1 MRIPCEAQLKA
12 IHMKTLKY
20 STLTLVLL
28 LLASSC
34 AVVRQ
39 GEVGVKR
46 KLGKLNPKT
55 IEPGARMFN
64 PLTSTVIKLPIRTVN
79 VEIQSNLPS
88 KEGLNVQSVIS
99 ILYHIRKEE
108 AANIIEN
115 IGTNYEE
122 VVIKSVFRSAS
133 ADVCSRFFAKDMHTV
148 KRAEI
153 EEEIKTRMQSLLR
166 DRGFEIEAVLLKTI
180 QLPPGLYMAVED
192 KLEAEQEAQRMEFVL
207 QRERM
212 EAQRRKVEAE
222 GIRDAQKILQ
232 EGINPQI
239 IQWQSIEAFKELANS
254 PGTRVIIT
262 DGNAPFLV
270 DPQGGN

>member
-1 MRIPCEAQLKA
+1 MKILKNCLNG
-12 IHMKTLKY
+12 II
-20 STLTLVLL
+20 LL
-28 LLASSC
+28 LFITSC

-46 KLGKLNPKT
+46 KLGKLDPNT
-55 IEPGARMFN
+55 IEAGAQMYN
-64 PLTSTVIKLPIRTVN
+64 PLTTTILRLPIRTVN

-88 KEGLNVQSVIS
+88 KEGLNVRSVIS
-99 ILYHIRKEE
+99 ILYHIKKEN
-108 AANIIEN
+108 AADIIEN
-115 IGTNYEE
+115 IGTNYEN

-133 ADVCSRFFAKDMHTV
+133 ADVCSRFFAKDMHTS
-148 KRAEI
+148 KRSVI
-153 EEEIKTRMQSLLR
+153 EEEIRVRMQELLS

-180 QLPPGLYMAVED
+180 QLPAGLAMAVES

-232 EGINPQI
+232 EGISPQI

-254 PGTRVIIT
+254 PGSRVIIT
-262 DGNAPFLV
+262 DGNAPFLIEP
-270 DPQGGN
+270 DGN

>member
-1 MRIPCEAQLKA
+1 
-12 IHMKTLKY
+12 MKNLKY
-20 STLTLVLL
+20 GFLSLL
-28 LLASSC
+28 IIGMLSSC

-46 KLGKLNPKT
+46 KLGKLSPTT
-55 IEPGARMFN
+55 IQPGARVYN
-64 PLTSTVIKLPIRTVN
+64 PLTTTIIKLPVRTVN
-79 VEIQSNLPS
+79 IEIQSNLPS
-88 KEGLNVQSVIS
+88 KEGLNVRSVIS
-99 ILYHIRKEE
+99 ILYHIKPDN
-108 AANIIEN
+108 AADIVEN
-115 IGTNYEE
+115 IGANYED

-133 ADVCSRFFAKDMHTV
+133 ADVCSRFFAKDMHTS

-153 EEEIKTRMQSLLR
+153 ENEIKVRMDQLLE
-166 DRGFEIEAVLLKTI
+166 DRGFDVEAVLLKTI
-180 QLPPGLYMAVED
+180 QLPSGLAMAVES

-254 PGTRVIIT
+254 PGSRVIIT

-270 DPQGGN
+270 DPNGN

>member
-1 MRIPCEAQLKA
+1 
-12 IHMKTLKY
+12 MKIFKNC
-20 STLTLVLL
+20 LL
-28 LLASSC
+28 SISIILFISSC

-46 KLGKLNPKT
+46 KLGKLDPNT
-55 IEPGARMFN
+55 IEAGAKVFN
-64 PLTSTVIKLPIRTVN
+64 PLTTTILRLPIRTVN

-88 KEGLNVQSVIS
+88 KEGLNVRSIIS
-99 ILYHIRKEE
+99 ILYHIKQEN
-108 AANIIEN
+108 AADIIEN
-115 IGTNYEE
+115 IGTNYED

-133 ADVCSRFFAKDMHTV
+133 ADVCSRFFAKDMHTS
-148 KRAEI
+148 KRAVI
-153 EEEIKTRMQSLLR
+153 EEEIRVRMQELLS

-180 QLPPGLYMAVED
+180 QLPSGLAMAVEN

-222 GIRDAQKILQ
+222 GIRDAQMILQ

-239 IQWQSIEAFKELANS
+239 IQWQSIQAFKELANS
-254 PGTRVIIT
+254 PGSRVIIT
-262 DGNAPFLV
+262 DGNAPFLIE
-270 DPQGGN
+270 PNGN

>member
-1 MRIPCEAQLKA
+1 
-12 IHMKTLKY
+12 MKTLKY

-28 LLASSC
+28 LLVSSC

-166 DRGFEIEAVLLKTI
+166 VRGFEIEAVLLKTI

-239 IQWQSIEAFKELANS
+239 IQWQSIEAFKELASS

-262 DGNAPFLV
+262 DGTAPFLV
-270 DPQGGN
+270 DPEGGN

>member
-1 MRIPCEAQLKA
+1 
-12 IHMKTLKY
+12 MKTLKY
-20 STLTLVLL
+20 CLKSTILIVLIT
-28 LLASSC
+28 SC

-46 KLGKLNPKT
+46 KLGKLDPKT
-55 IEPGARMFN
+55 IEAGATMYN
-64 PLTSTVIKLPIRTVN
+64 PFTTTILRLPIRTVN

-88 KEGLNVQSVIS
+88 KEGLNVRSIIS
-99 ILYHIRKEE
+99 ILYHIKKEN
-108 AANIIEN
+108 AADIIEN
-115 IGTNYEE
+115 IGTNYEN
-122 VVIKSVFRSAS
+122 VVISSVFRSAS
-133 ADVCSRFFAKDMHTV
+133 ADVCSRFFAKDMHTS
-148 KRAEI
+148 KRAVIEDEI
-153 EEEIKTRMQSLLR
+153 RDRMQEILS

-180 QLPPGLYMAVED
+180 QLPAGLAMAVES

-239 IQWQSIEAFKELANS
+239 IQWQSIEAFKQLANS
-254 PGTRVIIT
+254 PGSRVIIT
-262 DGNAPFLV
+262 DGNAPFLI
-270 DPQGGN
+270 DPSGN

>member
-1 MRIPCEAQLKA
+1 MG
-12 IHMKTLKY
+12 
-20 STLTLVLL
+20 LVVVLIM
-28 LLASSC
+28 SSC

-46 KLGKLNPKT
+46 KLGVLDPNI
-55 IEPGARMFN
+55 IEPGARMYN
-64 PLTSTVIKLPIRTVN
+64 PLTTTVIKLPIRTVN
-79 VEIQSNLPS
+79 VEIQSKLPL

-99 ILYHIRKEE
+99 ILYHIKQES
-108 AANIIEN
+108 AADIIEN
-115 IGTNYEE
+115 IGTNYER
-122 VVIKSVFRSAS
+122 VVIRSVFRSAS
-133 ADVCSRFFAKDMHTV
+133 ADVCSRFFAKDMHTS

-153 EEEIKTRMQSLLR
+153 EEEIRGRMQSLLSS
-166 DRGFEIEAVLLKTI
+166 RGFEIEAVLLKTI
-180 QLPPGLYMAVED
+180 QLPNGLALAVED

-239 IQWQSIEAFKELANS
+239 IQWQSIEAFKELAKS
-254 PGTRVIIT
+254 PGSRVIIT
-262 DGNAPFLV
+262 DGDAPFLI
-270 DPQGGN
+270 DPKGN

>member
-1 MRIPCEAQLKA
+1 MKILKFC
-12 IHMKTLKY
+12 LL
-20 STLTLVLL
+20 SLVTII
-28 LLASSC
+28 LASSC
-34 AVVRQ
+34 AVIRQ

-46 KLGKLNPKT
+46 RMGKLDPTT
-55 IEPGARMFN
+55 IEPGAKAFN
-64 PLTSTVIKLPIRTVN
+64 PLTTTVIRLPIRTVN

-88 KEGLNVQSVIS
+88 KEGLNVRSVIS
-99 ILYHIRKEE
+99 ILYHIKKEN
-108 AANIIEN
+108 AADIIEN

-133 ADVCSRFFAKDMHTV
+133 ADVCSQFFAKDMHTI

-153 EEEIKTRMQSLLR
+153 EREIQARMQSLLS

-180 QLPPGLYMAVED
+180 QLPPGLYMAVEN

-207 QRERM
+207 QREKL
-212 EAQRRKVEAE
+212 EAQRRKLEAE
-222 GIRDAQKILQ
+222 GIRDAQQILQ
-232 EGINPQI
+232 EGISPQI

-262 DGNAPFLV
+262 DGKAPFLIA
-270 DPQGGN
+270 DPGGN

>member
-1 MRIPCEAQLKA
+1 
-12 IHMKTLKY
+12 MKFLKY
-20 STLTLVLL
+20 SLL
-28 LLASSC
+28 SITILLFVSSC
-34 AVVRQ
+34 AVIRQ

-46 KLGKLNPKT
+46 KFGKLDQNT
-55 IEPGARMFN
+55 MEPGASVFN
-64 PLTSTVIKLPIRTVN
+64 PLTTTIIKMPIRTVN

-88 KEGLNVQSVIS
+88 KEGLNVNSVIS
-99 ILYHIRKEE
+99 ILYHIRKEN
-108 AANIIEN
+108 AADIIEN
-115 IGTNYEE
+115 IGTNYED
-122 VVIKSVFRSAS
+122 VVIRSVFRSAS
-133 ADVCSRFFAKDMHTV
+133 ADVCSRFYAKDMHTI

-153 EEEIKTRMQSLLR
+153 EEEIKDRMQGLLT

-180 QLPPGLYMAVED
+180 QLPNGLYMAVED

-254 PGTRVIIT
+254 PGSRVIIT
-262 DGNAPFLV
+262 DGNAPFLIE
-270 DPQGGN
+270 PQGN

>member
-1 MRIPCEAQLKA
+1 
-12 IHMKTLKY
+12 MKTLKY
-20 STLTLVLL
+20 ILVSTSIVLIMS
-28 LLASSC
+28 AC

-46 KLGKLNPKT
+46 KMGKLSSKT
-55 IEPGARMFN
+55 IESGSQVYN
-64 PLTSTVIKLPIRTVN
+64 PFTSVIIKLPIRTVN
-79 VEIQSNLPS
+79 VEILSNLPS
-88 KEGLNVQSVIS
+88 KEGLNVQSIIS

-108 AANIIEN
+108 ASNIIEN

-153 EEEIKTRMQSLLR
+153 EEEIKTRMQELLSN
-166 DRGFEIEAVLLKTI
+166 RGFEIEAVLLKTI

-207 QRERM
+207 QRERL

-232 EGINPQI
+232 EGISPQI
-239 IQWQSIEAFKELANS
+239 IQWQSIEAFKELANA
-254 PGTRVIIT
+254 PGSRVIIT
-262 DGNAPFLV
+262 DGKAPFLIQP
-270 DPQGGN
+270 DSGQ

>member
-1 MRIPCEAQLKA
+1 M
-12 IHMKTLKY
+12 
-20 STLTLVLL
+20 

-46 KLGKLNPKT
+46 KLGKLDPTT
-55 IEPGARMFN
+55 IEAGATVFN
-64 PLTSTVIKLPIRTVN
+64 PITTTILRLPIRTVN

-88 KEGLNVQSVIS
+88 KEGLNVRSVIS
-99 ILYHIRKEE
+99 ILYHIKKES
-108 AANIIEN
+108 ASDIIEN
-115 IGTNYEE
+115 IGTNYED

-133 ADVCSRFFAKDMHTV
+133 ADVCSRFFAKDMHTS
-148 KRAEI
+148 KRSII
-153 EEEIKTRMQSLLR
+153 EEEIRVRMQDLLS

-180 QLPPGLYMAVED
+180 QLPSGLAMAVEN

-254 PGTRVIIT
+254 PGSRVIIT
-262 DGNAPFLV
+262 DGTAPFLI
-270 DPQGGN
+270 DPSGGGK

>member
-1 MRIPCEAQLKA
+1 
-12 IHMKTLKY
+12 MKNLKY
-20 STLTLVLL
+20 GLYSLILIVI
-28 LLASSC
+28 ASSC

-46 KLGKLNPKT
+46 KLGKLNPNT
-55 IEPGARMFN
+55 IEAGAKVFN
-64 PLTSTVIKLPIRTVN
+64 PLTTTIIKLPIRTVN

-99 ILYHIRKEE
+99 ILYHIRKEK
-108 AANIIEN
+108 ASSIIEN
-115 IGTNYEE
+115 IGTDYEE

-133 ADVCSRFFAKDMHTV
+133 ADVCSRFFAKDMHTS

-153 EEEIKTRMQSLLR
+153 EQEIRTRMQELLEP
-166 DRGFEIEAVLLKTI
+166 RGFEIEAVLLKTI

-222 GIRDAQKILQ
+222 GIRDAQMILQ

-239 IQWQSIEAFKELANS
+239 IQWQSIEAFKELAKS
-254 PGTRVIIT
+254 PGSRVIIT
-262 DGNAPFLV
+262 DGKTPFLIE
-270 DPQGGN
+270 PEGSN

>member
-1 MRIPCEAQLKA
+1 MGLAV
-12 IHMKTLKY
+12 
-20 STLTLVLL
+20 VLFM
-28 LLASSC
+28 ASC

-46 KLGKLNPKT
+46 KMGVLDPNI
-55 IEPGARMFN
+55 IEPGASMFN
-64 PLTSTVIKLPIRTVN
+64 PLTTTIIKLPIRTVN
-79 VEIQSNLPS
+79 VEIQSKLPS

-99 ILYHIRKEE
+99 ILYHIKPEN
-108 AANIIEN
+108 AADIIEN
-115 IGTNYEE
+115 IGTNYER
-122 VVIKSVFRSAS
+122 VVIRSVFRSAS
-133 ADVCSRFFAKDMHTV
+133 ADVCSRFFAKDMHTS

-153 EEEIKTRMQSLLR
+153 EEEIRNRMQSLLSS
-166 DRGFEIEAVLLKTI
+166 RGFEIEAVLLKTI
-180 QLPPGLYMAVED
+180 QLPNGLALAVED

-239 IQWQSIEAFKELANS
+239 IQWQSIEAFKELAKS
-254 PGTRVIIT
+254 PGSRVIIT
-262 DGNAPFLV
+262 DGEAPFLI
-270 DPQGGN
+270 DPNGN

>member
-1 MRIPCEAQLKA
+1 
-12 IHMKTLKY
+12 MKTLKY
-20 STLTLVLL
+20 SLLSLATIILV
-28 LLASSC
+28 SSC
-34 AVVRQ
+34 AVIRQ

-46 KLGKLNPKT
+46 KYGKLDDRIMT
-55 IEPGARMFN
+55 PGASVFN
-64 PLTSTVIKLPIRTVN
+64 PLTTTIIKMPIRTVN

-88 KEGLNVQSVIS
+88 KEGLNVKSTIS
-99 ILYHIRKEE
+99 ILYHIRKEN
-108 AANIIEN
+108 AADIVEN

-153 EEEIKTRMQSLLR
+153 EDEIRARMQDLLSE
-166 DRGFEIEAVLLKTI
+166 RGFDIEAVLLKNI
-180 QLPPGLYMAVED
+180 QLPPGLYMAVEN

-222 GIRDAQKILQ
+222 GIRDAQMILQ

-239 IQWQSIEAFKELANS
+239 IQWQSIEAFKALANS
-254 PGTRVIIT
+254 PGSRVIIT
-262 DGNAPFLV
+262 DGNAPFLIE
-270 DPQGGN
+270 DPGK